1 MSLAD
6 PRLCHPAASSGIP
19 FVSNHQG
26 PVEQAVDGLRIRP
39 MASFR
44 EVALI
49 VVAYQA
55 ATTVG
60 SVLDRIPATIAEEV
74 GAILI
79 SDDASTDN
87 TSEVARRWVA
97 THPKVNAY
105 AVHQSTNL
113 GYGGNQKFC
122 YQWARQNGFRY
133 VLMIHGDGQYAPE
146 LALALLQ
153 PLLIG
158 DAQAVFGSRM
168 LTKGGAR
175 QGGMP
180 RYKFIGNKVLTGV
193 QNRLVGLNLSEW
205 HSGYRAYDLCALD
218 ATRLDAL
225 SNGFDFDTEIILDL
239 ARGRN
244 TIREVPIPTFYGSE
258 KCHVNG
264 LRYAKDVLV
273 DVAQF
278 RSRQRRAGR
287 NLIAAR

>member
-60 SVLDRIPATIAEEV
+60 SVLDRIPATMAEEV

-122 YQWARQNGFRY
+122 YQ
-133 VLMIHGDGQYAPE
+133 
-146 LALALLQ
+146 
-153 PLLIG
+153 
-158 DAQAVFGSRM
+158 
-168 LTKGGAR
+168 
-175 QGGMP
+175 
-180 RYKFIGNKVLTGV
+180 
-193 QNRLVGLNLSEW
+193 
-205 HSGYRAYDLCALD
+205 
-218 ATRLDAL
+218 
-225 SNGFDFDTEIILDL
+225 
-239 ARGRN
+239 
-244 TIREVPIPTFYGSE
+244 
-258 KCHVNG
+258 
-264 LRYAKDVLV
+264 
-273 DVAQF
+273 
-278 RSRQRRAGR
+278 
-287 NLIAAR
+287 